1 MSIFNFND
9 YKKFV
14 NDRVSQMPKQGRG
27 EFQKIAATL
36 NMHSTT
42 VSHVFKGEKELTLE
56 QAAGLCQHW
65 GLNPQ
70 ETDYFI
76 TLVELSRAGSS
87 SLKKIFQNRIDEIK
101 KSSTQLRNRIS
112 KDVEL
117 SDADRAKFYSQWYFS
132 AVRLLCD
139 IPAFRNIDAI
149 AEHLNIPVRKANEVL
164 QFLLQT
170 GLVIEERG
178 KLKLGPGRTYIE
190 AGSSLVHRHHGN
202 WRVKAT
208 DVYPRMNIETDFAL
222 TSPMTISA
230 EDALKVRE
238 LLMKSVEKIL
248 AINKPS
254 PSEELRVLNIDWLKI

>member
-1 MSIFNFND
+1 MTLFQYGD

-14 NDRVSQMPKQGRG
+14 NERVAAMPKGGRG
-27 EFQKIAATL
+27 EFQRIASVL

-42 VSHVFKGEKELTLE
+42 VSHVFKGDKELTLE
-56 QAAGLCQHW
+56 QSAGLCQHW
-65 GLNPQ
+65 GLNTQ
-70 ETDYFI
+70 ETDYFV
-76 TLVELSRAGSS
+76 TLVELSRAGSPG
-87 SLKKIFQNRIDEIK
+87 LKKIFQTRLEEIK
-101 KSSTQLRNRIS
+101 KTSTQLKNRIP

-117 SDADRAKFYSQWYFS
+117 SDADRARFYSQWYFS

-139 IPAFRNIDAI
+139 IPEMGNIDRI
-149 AEHLNIPVRKANEVL
+149 AKHLNIPVGKANEAL
-164 QFLLQT
+164 QFLLQC
-170 GLVIEERG
+170 GLIVEEKG

-190 AGSSLVHRHHGN
+190 AGSTMVHRHHGN

-208 DVYPRMNIETDFAL
+208 DLYPRMNIEEDFAL
-222 TSPMTISA
+222 TSPMTLSR

-254 PSEELRVLNIDWLKI
+254 SSEELRILNIDWLKI